1 MHAYNPRKKN
11 YQQLDTSL
19 VGADRRDFLNT
30 VIKELSLQS
39 GESPKQ
45 HWLVV
50 GPRGIGKSHL
60 LTLLY
65 YKMKLTPELNSRWI
79 PVLFPEETRL
89 ESNLA
94 KFLERAV
101 SEIIHELQENDVQ
114 AGEAL
119 RDKIAKTKTL
129 PAEERDSYL
138 FSVLSWIAETTGKY
152 ILFITENL
160 QHLLGKK
167 LSLIE
172 QKKLRAFLQTSD
184 AVTIL
189 GSATTIFD
197 ALHDHSHPFYNFF
210 HIHRLAD
217 LSFDD
222 MKALISSILTA
233 TGRAD
238 LASRVDENEARI
250 KALSVF
256 TGGNPR
262 MAVFLADIL
271 KTDVPEEMVDLMD
284 GILDELTP
292 YFETIFKDVPDFLE
306 AVINTLAAF
315 EPAQSPTEITAHLEG
330 QSTTIRNYLKQLKDG
345 GYVRVAFSRGR
356 SNYYCLNEYLYR
368 IWFQMRDSG
377 HREETRWLLELLL
390 MLYSPAT
397 LLEEKEKVAGTC
409 RSEGGGPHVYSR
421 LILQAADFMVANP
434 DYCRV
439 IEWCVASARVDAS
452 KAVLPA
458 KGKKVYNKVS
468 KLITGGAYD
477 KAISALKKYLEVNSE
492 AAWAYGLWGDCLQ
505 EQNSFVQAIEQYKRA
520 VEIDPKLALARWNW
534 GDCLRSLLRYDEAI
548 EKFAKVVE
556 IDPDFCSA
564 YGAWG
569 DCLKEIGQYAEAEK
583 KYMAA
588 VNIKPTYI
596 DAYMAWGECLQRQ
609 GRYDEA
615 IEKYKKAIE
624 VDPKC
629 DNAYGMWGQCLMEWK
644 KYDEALDKFEKA
656 HELAPWDYRAFNAR
670 GYCLQRL
677 GRHDEAIANFKK
689 VIEADP
695 ENNYAYGLWGQS
707 LVEQEKYDEAI
718 ELFRKIV
725 EFAPSDYRAFGAWGD
740 CLVEQDRYNEAI
752 EKFKKALEINPES
765 FMTNWS
771 MGYCLRALAKYDEAI
786 QYLKKAIKIK
796 PTEYVAFG
804 IWGDCLKA
812 ERKYQEAD
820 ERYQQAV
827 AINPSYIDAFGAWGC
842 SLKAQKRFEEALA
855 VYEKAFECDPN
866 FKPCGCFIECL
877 RQLKRFDEAIAMLK
891 KHHLSGG
898 DCSAIFDYGNL
909 LLEAG
914 KSQEARQ
921 ELAVL
926 LKTKKKCTKAYLP
939 YGRSLAALSDQEGAL
954 MAYLNY
960 LKSSQ
965 GDYYT
970 DLDFQTVFQEN
981 IQPLLGKMTSGP
993 YIEKL
998 YTPTEAKHQ
1007 SRTRTCTLLVLLD
1020 KHEIAREHIPSILA
1034 AANKKDK
1041 AERDS
1046 FELLFFTIKLMLW
1059 MNLSLG
1065 KIHEALSLTE
1075 LYAQYIKSHSPVN
1088 KKETEVRSLAMGLLR
1103 LQLTKNIEP
1112 AFTRKIFLQ
1121 LAADSDIPFAEVLLK
1136 VLTCIS
1142 EPDSLQSQQ
1151 FLSDKVIA
1159 EVVKGLN
1166 SPRKKRKSTCDSCGI
1181 SC

>member
-30 VIKELSLQS
+30 VIKELSLPS

-65 YKMKLTPELNSRWI
+65 HKMKLTPELNSRWI
-79 PVLFPEETRL
+79 PVLFPEEIRM

-101 SEIIHELQENDVQ
+101 SEIIHELQENDVKVV
-114 AGEAL
+114 EAL

-129 PAEERDSYL
+129 PAEERDGYL
-138 FSVLSWIAETTGKY
+138 FSVLSWITETTGKF

-210 HIHRLAD
+210 YIHRLAD

-222 MKALISSILTA
+222 MKALIGSILTA
-233 TGRAD
+233 TGRVD

-284 GILDELTP
+284 VILDELTP
-292 YFETIFKDVPDFLE
+292 YFETIFKDVPDCLE
-306 AVINTLAAF
+306 TVINALAAY
-315 EPAQSPTEITAHLEG
+315 EPAQSPTEIATHLEG

-397 LLEEKEKVAGTC
+397 LLEEKEKVEGAC
-409 RSEGGGPHVYSR
+409 RLEDRGPHLYSK

-439 IEWCVASARVDAS
+439 IEWCVSSARVDEDTVILAAKEKSVYKKAS
-452 KAVLPA
+452 KHMM
-458 KGKKVYNKVS
+458 
-468 KLITGGAYD
+468 GGEYD
-477 KAISALKKYLEVNSE
+477 KAVSVLKEYLEVNLE
-492 AAWAYGLWGDCLQ
+492 AAWAYELWGDCLQ
-505 EQNSFVQAIEQYKRA
+505 EKSLFEQAIEQYKRA
-520 VEIDPKLALARWNW
+520 TEIDQSLVLAYWDW
-534 GDCLRSLLRYDEAI
+534 GACLRSLGRYDEAI
-548 EKFAKVVE
+548 EKFAKAAE
-556 IDPDFCSA
+556 LDPRRCDTF
-564 YGAWG
+564 GAWG
-569 DCLKEIGQYAEAEK
+569 DCLKELNQYIEAEK
-583 KYMAA
+583 KYLTA
-588 VNIKPTYI
+588 VTIDPTYSF
-596 DAYMAWGECLQRQ
+596 AYTAWGDCLRRQ
-609 GRYDEA
+609 
-615 IEKYKKAIE
+615 
-624 VDPKC
+624 
-629 DNAYGMWGQCLMEWK
+629 
-644 KYDEALDKFEKA
+644 
-656 HELAPWDYRAFNAR
+656 
-670 GYCLQRL
+670 
-677 GRHDEAIANFKK
+677 GRHDEAIEKLKK
-689 VIEADP
+689 SLEVDP
-695 ENNYAYGLWGQS
+695 QRYEAYGLWADC
-707 LVEQEKYDEAI
+707 LVDLKQYNEAI
-718 ELFRKIV
+718 VLFKKII
-725 EFAPSDYRAFGAWGD
+725 EHEPLDYRAFMAWGN
-740 CLVEQDRYNEAI
+740 CLREQGRYGEAI
-752 EKFKKALEINPES
+752 DKVKKVLELNS
-765 FMTNWS
+765 KDSDAYWLLGACFRDQNQ
-771 MGYCLRALAKYDEAI
+771 YNEAI
-786 QYLKKAIKIK
+786 QYLKKAIELN
-796 PTEYVAFG
+796 PADFAAFG
-804 IWGDCLKA
+804 AWGDCLRQMK
-812 ERKYQEAD
+812 KYPEAD
-820 ERYQQAV
+820 ERYQQAL
-827 AINPSYIDAFGAWGC
+827 AINPLYADAYGAWGC
-842 SLKAQKRFEEALA
+842 SLKGQKKYEEVLKK
-855 VYEKAFECDPN
+855 YQKAFECDPN
-866 FKPCGCFIECL
+866 LKPCGCYVECL
-877 RQLKRFDEAIAMLK
+877 RQLRRFDEAIDVFK
-891 KHHLSGG
+891 KHHLRTG
-898 DCSAIFDYGNL
+898 DCSTIFDYGNL

-914 KSQEARQ
+914 KFKEASQ
-921 ELAVL
+921 ELAAL
-926 LKTKKKCTKAYLP
+926 LKAKKKCTKAYLP
-939 YGRSLAALSDQEGAL
+939 YGRSLAVLSDRESAL
-954 MAYLNY
+954 VAFMNY
-960 LKSSQ
+960 LKSSL
-965 GDYYT
+965 GGNFT
-970 DLDFQTVFQEN
+970 DLDFQTVFQED
-981 IQPLLGKMTSGP
+981 IQPLLANMTSGA

-998 YTPTEAKHQ
+998 YSPAEAKHQ

-1020 KHEIAREHIPSILA
+1020 KHEIVREHIPSILSET
-1034 AANKKDK
+1034 NMKSK

-1046 FELLFFTIKLMLW
+1046 LELLFFTIKLMLW

-1075 LYAQYIKSHSPVN
+1075 LYAQYIKSLSAVN
-1088 KKETEVRSLAMGLLR
+1088 KKETEVRSLALGLLR
-1103 LQLTKNIEP
+1103 LQLAKNIEP
-1112 AFTRKIFLQ
+1112 DFTRKIFLQ

-1166 SPRKKRKSTCDSCGI
+1166 SPRKKKKSTCDSCGI